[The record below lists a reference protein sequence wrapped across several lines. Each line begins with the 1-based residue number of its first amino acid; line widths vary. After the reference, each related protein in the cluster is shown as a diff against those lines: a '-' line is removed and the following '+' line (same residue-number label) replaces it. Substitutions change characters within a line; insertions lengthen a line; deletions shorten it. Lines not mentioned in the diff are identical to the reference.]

1 MSTIS
6 TKQAAT
12 HFGVSAKTIRRWIQ
26 QGKLPAEQ
34 VDGRWVVR
42 FLEHK
47 AWRSKNRLD
56 AHEGSHDAH
65 EGSQEEHPQKLMAR
79 ADSEIAHL
87 RLQLARRDEQIEALT
102 NQMDHLMQLLA
113 IAQKNVAQITD
124 QLSAKRQMLSA
135 QRHRSWWK
143 RLIRRS

>member
-34 VDGRWVVR
+34 VDGRWVV
-42 FLEHK
+42 H
-47 AWRSKNRLD
+47 LD
-56 AHEGSHDAH
+56 AHEGSHSSH

-124 QLSAKRQMLSA
+124 PLSAKRQIIDA